1 MPFSMPFTQDF
12 YLTFFVALLA
22 GVLYIGWVFRKIERS
37 VVLGAALGAVAASL
51 GVFIIMGPLNFC
63 PFEPERNTMDH
74 LVGILLV
81 GSSVGVALF
90 MAQYVSRLLLQRGPD
105 RPSLAGDQTPGA
117 FRSRFWMPALLL
129 APTIVILVF
138 FLYYPAIDL
147 FRLSTLLTRLGTPRT
162 AFRCVTQFSELLDPT
177 FSAIGLGLLAGAVI
191 AWAFKWGLERTHR
204 IHNPL
209 YGLADALRNPLSL
222 AALLVLTVELF
233 NREYSQ
239 FVFNTFF
246 ITGGTVVL
254 GLILGLAI
262 AYLAYQPV
270 RGAAIYRTLL
280 IWPYAISPAVA
291 GVIFF
296 VIFNQ
301 QVGILNHMLKLMGL
315 PEPSWITDPW
325 LAKWTIIIASV
336 WKTLGYN
343 ILFYLAGLQNVSKE
357 LIEAAAIDG
366 ANAWQRFRNVVLPSL
381 SPITFFL
388 IITNI
393 TFAFFET
400 FGTIDYLTRGGPAG
414 ATTTMIYEIYEKGI
428 IEGDL
433 GRAAAQSIVLFVMVI
448 GVTIY
453 QFRTTGRRVN
463 YGA

>member
-1 MPFSMPFTQDF
+1 MPFSEDF
-12 YLTFFVALLA
+12 YLTFFLAILA
-22 GVLYIGWVFRKIERS
+22 GAVYIGWLFRKIERS
-37 VVLGAALGAVAASL
+37 VVLGAGIGVVAASV
-51 GVFIIMGPLNFC
+51 GVYVFMGPLNFC
-63 PFEPERNTMDH
+63 PFEPERNAMDH
-74 LVGILLV
+74 VVGIVLV
-81 GSSVGVALF
+81 AAGVSAVLF
-90 MAQYVSRLLLQRGPD
+90 LTQYVVRLLLSRGPD
-105 RPSLAGDQTPGA
+105 RPSLAGDSTPGA
-117 FRSRFWMPALLL
+117 FRSRFVVPALLL
-129 APTIVILVF
+129 TPTIIILAF

-177 FSAIGLGLLAGAVI
+177 FSAVGLGLLAGALV
-191 AWAFKWGLERTHR
+191 AWGLKLLLERTR
-204 IHNPL
+204 SIHNPL
-209 YGLADALRNPLSL
+209 YDIAEMLRNPLSI

-233 NREYSQ
+233 NRNYSQ
-239 FVFNTFF
+239 FVLNTFF
-246 ITGGTVVL
+246 ITGGTVIL
-254 GLILGLAI
+254 GLVLGLAI

-270 RGAAIYRTLL
+270 KGAAIYRTLL

-301 QVGILNHMLKLMGL
+301 QVGILNHSLKLIGL
-315 PEPSWITDPW
+315 PEPAWITDAW

-357 LIEAAAIDG
+357 MIEAAAIDG
-366 ANAWQRFRNVVLPSL
+366 ANAWQRFRSVVLPSL

-400 FGTIDYLTRGGPAG
+400 FGTIDFLTRGGPAG
-414 ATTTMIYEIYEKGI
+414 ASTTMIYEIYETGI

-433 GRAAAQSIVLFVMVI
+433 GRASAQSIVLFVMVI

-453 QFRTTGRRVN
+453 QFRTTGRRVS